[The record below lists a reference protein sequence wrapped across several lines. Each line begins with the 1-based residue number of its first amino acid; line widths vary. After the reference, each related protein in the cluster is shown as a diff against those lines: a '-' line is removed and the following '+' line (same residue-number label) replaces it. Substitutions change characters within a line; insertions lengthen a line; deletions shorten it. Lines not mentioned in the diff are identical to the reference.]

1 MGDLVRVEDHEG
13 GIRVFTVTRPEKL
26 NALNAAVLDDLAV
39 AVAAAEKDSGLR
51 CVVLTGAGEKAFIAG
66 ADIG

>member
-26 NALNAAVLDDLAV
+26 NALNAAVLDDLGRRRRGGGRRIPAC
-39 AVAAAEKDSGLR
+39 AASS
-51 CVVLTGAGEKAFIAG
+51 
-66 ADIG
+66 